1 METFTEKCQ
10 RESREWDARQAR
22 NVAAATARQAA
33 VNAECRRQEQQR
45 EQENQRRD
53 QANQRQQ
60 DESRRNEQARLEKS
74 RHEAQL
80 KATNR
85 NTLVTGLGA
94 AAVAYSVYDTA
105 PRQRTSTEFYDSTKH
120 ETQPACDE
128 ALSYFYNLSKEDQD
142 AFIKRAKE
150 IGISTEGLAG
160 LIAVQSI
167 QRTQLPKS
175 APPLPPAGS
184 SYINGAWVIPKS
196 CSSLLEEFELL

>member
-1 METFTEKCQ
+1 MVMEKYTEKCQ

-22 NVAAATARQAA
+22 NVAAATARQEA

-45 EQENQRRD
+45 NQANQQRE

-94 AAVAYSVYDTA
+94 AATVFSIYDTA
-105 PRQRTSTEFYDSTKH
+105 PKQAAPRQETE
-120 ETQPACDE
+120 PAFDE
-128 ALSYFYNLSKEDQD
+128 SLSYFYNLSKEHQD
-142 AFIKRAKE
+142 AFIEVTKE
-150 IGISTEGLAG
+150 RGGIYRMLDSH
-160 LIAVQSI
+160 SI
-167 QRTQLPKS
+167 NSKNAITK
-175 APPLPPAGS
+175 
-184 SYINGAWVIPKS
+184 I
-196 CSSLLEEFELL
+196 CSSTTSSRFTLY